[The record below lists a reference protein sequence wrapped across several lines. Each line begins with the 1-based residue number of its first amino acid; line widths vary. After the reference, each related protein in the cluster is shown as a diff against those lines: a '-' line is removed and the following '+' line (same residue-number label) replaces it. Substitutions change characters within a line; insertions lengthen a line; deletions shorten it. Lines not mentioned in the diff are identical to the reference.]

1 MWEDGRVVVDGTLY
15 CYEAKVYKE
24 GSQFGIN
31 GGPVSKL
38 FAWKPSARALNDP
51 DLVYT
56 SRPILCYDR
65 GWETTEPKEGS
76 FEAKL
81 LETILAAIDMN
92 RGE

>member
-24 GSQFGIN
+24 GSPFGIN
-31 GGPVSKL
+31 GGRVSKL

-51 DLVYT
+51 DYVYT
-56 SRPILCYDR
+56 ARTILHYDR
-65 GWETTEPKEGS
+65 GWGSTEPKEGS

-92 RGE
+92 KGE